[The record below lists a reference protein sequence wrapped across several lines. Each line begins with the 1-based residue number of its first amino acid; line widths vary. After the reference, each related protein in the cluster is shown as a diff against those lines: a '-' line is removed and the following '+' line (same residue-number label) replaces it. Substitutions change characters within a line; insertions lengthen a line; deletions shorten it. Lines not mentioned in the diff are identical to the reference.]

1 MTLAV
6 CEEQEQEQE
15 ERGEAPASATREG
28 TLSWRERRCA
38 LSPPRGEEGKKHTQ
52 QR

>member
-1 MTLAV
+1 MISAV
-6 CEEQEQEQE
+6 CEEQEQE

-28 TLSWRERRCA
+28 TVSGRERQCA
-38 LSPPRGEEGKKHTQ
+38 LSPTRGEEGKKHTQ